1 MLQDIILTFLISLSP
16 FGEAR
21 VGIPFGVESTALP
34 TIWIFIIGLS
44 ANLLVFPLF
53 YKVIELSNKFFLK
66 NLYYKK
72 FALYLSAR
80 ARTKTKKMIKNY
92 GVIGLMIFVMIPL
105 PVTGAYIG
113 TIAAYIFRIDYKKS
127 LIAVSTG
134 IAISSTIVILGWP
147 LITSLF

>member
-53 YKVIELSNKFFLK
+53 YKVIELSNKFF
-66 NLYYKK
+66 
-72 FALYLSAR
+72 
-80 ARTKTKKMIKNY
+80 
-92 GVIGLMIFVMIPL
+92 
-105 PVTGAYIG
+105 
-113 TIAAYIFRIDYKKS
+113 
-127 LIAVSTG
+127 
-134 IAISSTIVILGWP
+134 
-147 LITSLF
+147 